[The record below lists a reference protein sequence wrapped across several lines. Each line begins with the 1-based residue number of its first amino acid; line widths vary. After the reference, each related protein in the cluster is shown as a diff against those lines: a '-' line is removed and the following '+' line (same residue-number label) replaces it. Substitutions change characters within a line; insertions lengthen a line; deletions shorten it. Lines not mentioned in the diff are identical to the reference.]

1 MKWLVLATATA
12 AATAAA
18 ATDPR
23 RLQWEDN
30 CVYNCPNEWIDDG
43 ACDLE
48 CNVEACN
55 WDVCVPAPRP
65 R

>member
-1 MKWLVLATATA
+1 MIGPARPVRDAMKWLVLATATA

-30 CVYNCPNEWIDDG
+30 CVYNCRNEAWPV
-43 ACDLE
+43 ARHTALW
-48 CNVEACN
+48 A
-55 WDVCVPAPRP
+55 RP
-65 R
+65 